1 MSQPLHYL
9 STLTFSDAWLA
20 ELRERAPY
28 VRVEQITVTSPA
40 EIPQET
46 WGDIHVLHTS
56 VVFPPA
62 ACVPAL
68 RLVQLD
74 TSGADHVADTELW
87 KTGAIFCSI
96 GGVSAVPLSEY
107 VIFMILGFAHRLPQM
122 LAVRDTRLW
131 PLPTE
136 RWERFLPATV
146 AGRTVG
152 IIGYGR
158 IGREIARSARA
169 LGLTPLGVS
178 RTGTPPAPTAPEAR
192 SWGRAASHDPTPVV
206 AVTELNSVLARSDY
220 VVVVT
225 PLTEDTR
232 GLMGPAAIAAIKPGA
247 IVINA
252 ARGGIVD
259 ESALLAALRQGRLG
273 GAALDVFE
281 DEPLAPTSHWWNEPN
296 VVVTPHISGL
306 APHYADQVM
315 DLLCDNLDRL
325 HRGHSLVNVIDPAR
339 GY

>member
-9 STLTFSDAWLA
+9 STLAFSDAWLD
-20 ELRERAPY
+20 ELRDRAPY
-28 VRVEQITVTSPA
+28 VHVEQITATSPDD
-40 EIPQET
+40 IPEAM
-46 WGDIHVLHTS
+46 WADIHVLHTS

-62 ACVPAL
+62 GFVPAL

-74 TSGADHVADTELW
+74 TSGADHVAETELW
-87 KTGAIFCSI
+87 KTGATFCSI

-122 LAVRDTRLW
+122 LDVRDTRVW
-131 PLPTE
+131 PSSTE
-136 RWERFLPATV
+136 RWDRFLPATV
-146 AGRTVG
+146 VGCTVG

-158 IGREIARSARA
+158 IGREIAESARA
-169 LGLTPLGVS
+169 LGMTALGVS
-178 RTGTPPAPTAPEAR
+178 RTGAAPAPTAPEAR
-192 SWGRAASHDPTPVV
+192 SWGRASLDDPTAVV
-206 AVTELNSVLARSDY
+206 AVTELHSVLARSDY
-220 VVVVT
+220 VVVVA
-225 PLTEDTR
+225 PLTEATR
-232 GLMGPAAIAAIKPGA
+232 GLIGSAAIAAIKPGA

-259 ESALLAALRQGRLG
+259 ESALLAALRQGRLA

-281 DEPLAPTSHWWNEPN
+281 DEPLPPTSHWWNEPN
-296 VVVTPHISGL
+296 VVVTPHVSGL

-325 HRGHSLVNVIDPAR
+325 HRGRSLVNVVDPAR